1 LISPPLVEALDE
13 LPEEPAAPEEQVIKS
28 VYSIVSAETAPSALR
43 YTYWSNLL
51 HSLLLAEEL
60 LPLAALA
67 DDPPKR
73 RPLLSDEELE
83 ELEVCGERIARAE
96 SYVASRGI
104 GAGRATATA
113 AMERRTVV
121 KRMLAICL

>member
-1 LISPPLVEALDE
+1 
-13 LPEEPAAPEEQVIKS
+13 
-28 VYSIVSAETAPSALR
+28 LR
-43 YTYWSNLL
+43 YLHWSNLL

-73 RPLLSDEELE
+73 RPLVSDEELV

-96 SYVASRGI
+96 SYVAPRGS

-121 KRMLAICL
+121 KRMFAVRLRKNESLIDSCER